1 MKTRPE
7 SRQHPIRWT
16 GAVEIEAAVDMSRP
30 TACLIR
36 SVRLNEQMRADGDAI
51 AHLWQREMVL
61 KISRYASPPVH

>member
-1 MKTRPE
+1 M
-7 SRQHPIRWT
+7 
-16 GAVEIEAAVDMSRP
+16 EIEAAVDMSRP